1 MKFEGAGW
9 YWLGASE
16 YPVSCSTKIGLS
28 DIQIPLHEKIPDA
41 SVQWEIEN
49 ESGDSNSI
57 ADSPRDCLSAR
68 LYGYDSAKQV
78 PDFIAENCFD
88 KKVKYKHFPHK
99 RKLK

>member
-16 YPVSCSTKIGLS
+16 YFVRKNRTLATFKFPRLFPTVA
-28 DIQIPLHEKIPDA
+28 DA

-88 KKVKYKHFPHK
+88 KKVK
-99 RKLK
+99 